1 MVETKVLFVAT
12 VIVTA
17 TITVFTHYIMALY
30 SSKIAEKVRRD
41 TSVLLDLIINDYIYD
56 QQQVQ
61 EEDLPQISTEL
72 PPMFWT
78 WDVHPA
84 PIENLWAKIDQETQ
98 VYTDMFMLQDQN
110 MWKYQ

>member
-17 TITVFTHYIMALY
+17 TITVFTHYIMVLY
-30 SSKIAEKVRRD
+30 SSKIVEKVRRD
-41 TSVLLDLIINDYIYD
+41 IPVLDLYDYIYD

-61 EEDLPQISTEL
+61 EDLPQISTEL
-72 PPMFWT
+72 PPVSWT

-84 PIENLWAKIDQETQ
+84 PTENLWAKIDQETQ

-110 MWKYQ
+110 M

>member
-17 TITVFTHYIMALY
+17 TITVFTHYIMAFY
-30 SSKIAEKVRRD
+30 GIKIAEKVRKDTPVLRD
-41 TSVLLDLIINDYIYD
+41 LYDYIYD

-61 EEDLPQISTEL
+61 QEQDLPQTPIKL

-78 WDVHPA
+78 WDAHPA

-98 VYTDMFMLQDQN
+98 VYIDMSMLQD
-110 MWKYQ
+110 